1 MELEYNSILKV
12 IGKINNEKN
21 NEIIIKME
29 FDE

>member
-21 NEIIIKME
+21 NEIIIKIE